1 MRTLCLLTTVLA
13 CAGCT
18 SPYHGMSLSADHPA
32 SPEAKMAPVSPR
44 ARVLDVAAA
53 DPIAPAQASGMHHA
67 GGSMDTTHKGDT
79 PTSQSSAHTGATSS
93 VEAAS
98 QSSDAKVV
106 YECPMHP
113 EVTSNDPTD
122 RCPKCGMKL
131 KPRKGADE

>member
-1 MRTLCLLTTVLA
+1 MRTLFLLTTVLA
-13 CAGCT
+13 FAGCT
-18 SPYHGMSLSADHPA
+18 SPYHGMSLAADHPA
-32 SPEAKMAPVSPR
+32 SPEAKMAPPSPR

-67 GGSMDTTHKGDT
+67 GGSMDTTHKADT

-93 VEAAS
+93 GEATS
-98 QSSDAKVV
+98 QSSNAQVV

-113 EVTSNDPTD
+113 EVTSNDPND

-131 KPRKGADE
+131 RPRTGDGE